1 MAIFFLV
8 RVDVISVAHF
18 TFPQLHRG
26 LQSSRTS
33 FFCGGSFECR
43 RGGIGRSRLQCRR
56 ASVKLGRHSEHS
68 GVFWTLWNA
77 LECPEH
83 LPSLTDAGG
92 GAGMW
97 SALGLC
103 CIVEAPGIGRE
114 ELPDVGFVVEEV
126 EGGGQ
131 EGPAGTGICKKRCS
145 TAFQL
150 LQSSQ
155 NAVKHLLFY
164 RCLSSFVEGLGMGEE
179 ELAEI
184 GCGTEELEGAERWT
198 ALGEFSQCSCDGDRR
213 VNCWLS
219 VSASAK

>member
-77 LECPEH
+77 LECP
-83 LPSLTDAGG
+83 
-92 GAGMW
+92 
-97 SALGLC
+97 
-103 CIVEAPGIGRE
+103 
-114 ELPDVGFVVEEV
+114 DVGFVVEEG